1 MDGGTEISTA
11 IAQDSLRVEL
21 IDTLG
26 GFQALKNRWRALEGR
41 DPEGTVFLSWDWLAQ
56 AFERAT
62 GRWRVVA
69 VFHGAR
75 LVAAMPLK
83 YRVHWSRTREEF
95 QTEIEAGGR
104 LLYSEYTGFLCEPTY
119 EDSALKV
126 MAGQLQA
133 MPWIRLSIRYE
144 VSESRAARFMAA
156 FPEDRF
162 RTRSKT
168 YHINRGETDN
178 LACPQVNLPEDY
190 ETYLTQG
197 PSKNTRQKIR
207 RFTRKYLENGDFQIT
222 HSSGR
227 RLKEDMSALLRLWML
242 KWAPVKGNAVA
253 RQVAGN
259 YLRVLSAAERLG
271 LLYLPVLRQGD
282 RVIGALGHVLDPRFK
297 RVHFIL
303 AGRDETVTGNFVGLL
318 LHSQSIRWAIENGY
332 SVYDFCHGNE
342 PYKYSFGAQD
352 IRANYFSIRPL
363 SLPEGQGALDTLGHK
378 EALARVLGFLEAG
391 KTEQA
396 ARGCRQLVRQMHE
409 AEFSR

>member
-26 GFQALKNRWRALEGR
+26 GFQALKNRWRALEAR

-104 LLYSEYTGFLCEPTY
+104 LLYSEYTGFLCEPAY

-259 YLRVLSAAERLG
+259 SS
-271 LLYLPVLRQGD
+271 
-282 RVIGALGHVLDPRFK
+282 
-297 RVHFIL
+297 
-303 AGRDETVTGNFVGLL
+303 VTEAMKQKH
-318 LHSQSIRWAIENGY
+318 HS
-332 SVYDFCHGNE
+332 VDC
-342 PYKYSFGAQD
+342 
-352 IRANYFSIRPL
+352 
-363 SLPEGQGALDTLGHK
+363 
-378 EALARVLGFLEAG
+378 
-391 KTEQA
+391 
-396 ARGCRQLVRQMHE
+396 
-409 AEFSR
+409 